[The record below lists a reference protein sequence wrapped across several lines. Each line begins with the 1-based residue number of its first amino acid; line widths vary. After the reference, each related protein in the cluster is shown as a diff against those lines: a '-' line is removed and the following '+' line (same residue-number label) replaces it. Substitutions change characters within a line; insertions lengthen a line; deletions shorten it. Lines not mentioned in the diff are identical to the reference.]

1 MEERRNNRKVES
13 RLKDACATTARASRS
28 AASAISACWRCRASG
43 CAPGVVEGSTSQCPH
58 CQGTGIVRS
67 TESVALAVLRALE
80 DQLLRDARGSLT
92 AVTTAEVALY
102 ILNNKRTFVTDM
114 ERRYGVT
121 ITVQASER
129 MQGANFA
136 IEKSAAA
143 RRWRRRPP
151 SGRLRQHGVGLR
163 GPGGGRGGEE
173 SRPAPAGER
182 EREGE
187 AGRPRRRR
195 RRGRREDRG
204 DERPRHREGERA
216 EFARN
221 GEADEIEREE
231 AGGAEPSYARG
242 DHVEA
247 SDEVAGSGDQP
258 VVGNG
263 EEGTAE
269 AREDRRPR
277 RRRGRR
283 GGRRGRDRDEGPRER
298 YEEAHAGEAGDSN
311 GSEAPL
317 HEAHASPMGE
327 AGERTETAG
336 DVRADEPV
344 REEAA
349 PRRER
354 HHAEATPEPAWHA
367 PAAEHAGNGGPR
379 ERVAEPAAAEPVR
392 QREPEPVH
400 AEPVR
405 AEPAHV
411 EPVHAEPAPEEPSRP
426 ARRGWWQLRK

>member
-1 MEERRNNRKVES
+1 M
-13 RLKDACATTARASRS
+13 
-28 AASAISACWRCRASG
+28 
-43 CAPGVVEGSTSQCPH
+43 
-58 CQGTGIVRS
+58 
-67 TESVALAVLRALE
+67 
-80 DQLLRDARGSLT
+80 
-92 AVTTAEVALY
+92 ALY

-114 ERRYGVT
+114 ERRYEVT
-121 ITVQASER
+121 INVQACER

-136 IEKSAAA
+136 IERSAAA
-143 RRWRRRPP
+143 QPVAPKSAERPVVNMEW
-151 SGRLRQHGVGLR
+151 GFEGQEEDEGA
-163 GPGGGRGGEE
+163 GE
-173 SRPAPAGER
+173 PAGASGERER

-317 HEAHASPMGE
+317 QEAHASPMGE